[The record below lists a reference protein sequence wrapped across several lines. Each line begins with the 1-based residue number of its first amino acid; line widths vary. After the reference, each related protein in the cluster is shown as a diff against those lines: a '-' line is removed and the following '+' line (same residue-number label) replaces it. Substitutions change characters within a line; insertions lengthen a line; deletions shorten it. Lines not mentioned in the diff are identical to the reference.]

1 MTKTLVNSEIN
12 PSPHNASNMV
22 ENHFPL
28 SFPFPTTAQHGMV
41 QLNPWVPARSVGR
54 RTMGLRQRQ
63 SLASY
68 KWMGSTPGN
77 EETGHIT
84 RPLTT
89 PHVTSPHLRRTAGE
103 SQTYLACQA
112 SVVREWTGEAASSSA
127 ATLVV
132 RMGGACRRA

>member
-22 ENHFPL
+22 ENHFP
-28 SFPFPTTAQHGMV
+28 FPTTAKHA
-41 QLNPWVPARSVGR
+41 WCSCKRSVAR

-84 RPLTT
+84 RPLTQQEYSSC
-89 PHVTSPHLRRTAGE
+89 HLTSPEAYRR
-103 SQTYLACQA
+103 SKPD
-112 SVVREWTGEAASSSA
+112 
-127 ATLVV
+127 
-132 RMGGACRRA
+132 